1 MSTTFPVSSSIDA
14 ASASVDAPDG
24 GVRGVAAVPDEA
36 AISALLRT
44 GRAFEDMPNRGSVD
58 YVLRTV
64 QQGLVHFS
72 TMADAKANIL
82 ITVCALLFSVG
93 LTQMDEIA
101 LRVPMLV
108 LLSAAAASLVLAIL
122 GIVPWTA
129 RGAPRRG
136 DGSPGPYNPL
146 FFMHVAEVEPGEYV
160 ERMDRLFSDPP
171 ALTEAIVRDIHGQ
184 SRALATKKFRLLRWS
199 YAVLLTGVVGS
210 ALLLIAQHLLA

>member
-1 MSTTFPVSSSIDA
+1 MSTTIANSTAITAESQEVVAHDDRVPEATA
-14 ASASVDAPDG
+14 AQAEELLAGRTSA
-24 GVRGVAAVPDEA
+24 
-36 AISALLRT
+36 
-44 GRAFEDMPNRGSVD
+44 GRPFEYMPNRGSVD

-93 LTQMDEIA
+93 LTQMDEA
-101 LRVPMLV
+101 ELRVPMLV
-108 LLSAAAASLVLAIL
+108 LLSAAAASLVIAIL
-122 GIVPWTA
+122 GIVPWST

-146 FFMHVAEVEPGEYV
+146 FFMHVADVEPGEYV
-160 ERMDRLFSDPP
+160 DRMDRLFSDPP

-199 YAVLLTGVVGS
+199 YAVLLAGVVG
-210 ALLLIAQHLLA
+210 AVLLLIARQLFG